1 MKLSSIKQ
9 DKLIEQLREQHKKIV
24 ADGRQRLVG
33 NLMKN
38 SISNVRNKQR
48 YPAAPNA
55 DPTQPT
61 NT

>member
-38 SISNVRNKQR
+38 SISNVRNK
-48 YPAAPNA
+48 
-55 DPTQPT
+55 
-61 NT
+61 